1 MDSLKCLNNSTIV
14 LLHKNNLLLPLVKSE
29 LQNKEL
35 SSIKISKDLKI
46 EALEKFL
53 KLQNLPDQK
62 SFDKWKEI
70 NGLTDTEIENLAL
83 SEIRLKKYCMDN
95 FTKKAD
101 SRFLER
107 KSELDIIV
115 YSLLRVKDVDKA
127 RELYLRIE
135 EKEAEFSELAS
146 EYSEGIEKKTCGIV
160 GPIPIGSAHPI
171 LIKHLQNKPLG
182 EVQPPIKIEDS
193 YIIVRVESYEPAK
206 LDNFM
211 REKMTLELFNNW
223 LVSKAQDIVQKLLK
237 SLETNN
243 QALQE

>member
-14 LLHKNNLLLPLVKSE
+14 LLHKNNLLIPLIKSE

-35 SSIKISKDLKI
+35 SSIKISKESKI
-46 EALEKFL
+46 KALQNFL
-53 KLQNLPDQK
+53 KTLNLPDQK
-62 SFDKWKEI
+62 SFEKWRQS
-70 NGLTDTEIENLAL
+70 NNLTESDIENLAL
-83 SEIRLKKYCMDN
+83 SEIKLKKYCMDN
-95 FTKKAD
+95 FDKKAY

-115 YSLLRVKDVDKA
+115 YSLLRVKDIDKA

-135 EKEAEFSELAS
+135 DKEAEFSELAS

-160 GPIPIGSAHPI
+160 GPIPLGSAHPK
-171 LIKHLQNKPLG
+171 LIKHLQNKPIG

-223 LVSKAQDIVQKLLK
+223 LVSKAQGIVQKLLK
-237 SLETNN
+237 KLDTNN
-243 QALQE
+243 QAFQE